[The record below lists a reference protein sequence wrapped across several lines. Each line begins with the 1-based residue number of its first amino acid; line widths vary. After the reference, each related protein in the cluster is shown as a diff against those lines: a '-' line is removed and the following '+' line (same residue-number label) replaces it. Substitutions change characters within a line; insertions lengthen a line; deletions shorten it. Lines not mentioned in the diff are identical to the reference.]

1 MSSLR
6 NKLMVFAAIILISF
20 CIGLYYVVHHY
31 LAYSAICP
39 RRVDRHNEVLRFP
52 TFPPAISRS
61 TQFTVMTH
69 DSIQLSCEYYTIE
82 QRIPKG
88 TIILVHG
95 ISSCKEHMYG
105 IAEWLLTEYDVIVYD
120 QRAHGQSEGKFC
132 TFGAKE
138 KRDITSIINKF
149 ERDSI
154 LRNARFGIMGFSL
167 GAAVAMQAMAQEPRI
182 QCGIFEGGFASF
194 RETYHD
200 YAERMIHVRI
210 PFFTD
215 YVLTQSERIAQFSV
229 DTVIPE
235 KSVATIKTPVL
246 FIHGEDDK
254 HIPVRYAH
262 RNYAAC
268 RSTKKSLHIVKD
280 AQHHDLGDKGGT
292 AYRDIVL
299 SFLHEAFVQE
309 RPEIKNAER

>member
-1 MSSLR
+1 MSLQF
-6 NKLMVFAAIILISF
+6 KLMIFAVIILLSL
-20 CIGLYYVVHHY
+20 GLGIYYIVHHY

-39 RRVDRHNEVLRFP
+39 RRVDRNNEILRFP
-52 TFPPAISRS
+52 SFPPTISYRN
-61 TQFTVMTH
+61 QFTVVTR
-69 DSIQLSCEYYTIE
+69 DSIRLSCEYYSVE
-82 QRIPKG
+82 QRIPKA

-105 IAEWLLTEYDVIVYD
+105 IAEWLLSDYDIIVYD

-138 KRDITSIINKF
+138 KLDISDIINKV
-149 ERDSI
+149 ESDSM
-154 LRNARFGIMGFSL
+154 LRSSRLGIMGFSL
-167 GAAVAMQAMAQEPRI
+167 GAAVAMQAMAQESRI

-200 YAERMIHVRI
+200 YGERMIQLRI
-210 PFFTD
+210 PSFTD
-215 YVLTQSERIAQFSV
+215 YVLTQSERLAQFSV
-229 DTVIPE
+229 DTVCPE
-235 KSVATIKTPVL
+235 KSVASIHAPVL

-254 HIPVRYAH
+254 HIPVQYAK

-268 RSTKKSLHIVKD
+268 GSSKKKLHIVKD

-299 SFLHEAFVQE
+299 SFLHEVFEGNQ
-309 RPEIKNAER
+309 PKTKNTE

>member
-1 MSSLR
+1 MSLQY
-6 NKLMVFAAIILISF
+6 KLMIFTVIILLSLGFGI
-20 CIGLYYVVHHY
+20 YYVVHHY

-39 RRVDRHNEVLRFP
+39 RRVDRNNEVLRFP
-52 TFPPAISRS
+52 SFPPTISHRN
-61 TQFTVMTH
+61 QFTVITD
-69 DSIQLSCEYYTIE
+69 DSIRLSCEYYSIK
-82 QRIPKG
+82 QRIPKA

-105 IAEWLLTEYDVIVYD
+105 IAEWLLSNYDIIVYD

-138 KRDITSIINKF
+138 KLDISAIINKV
-149 ERDSI
+149 ERDSM
-154 LRNARFGIMGFSL
+154 LRSSRLGIMGFSL
-167 GAAVAMQAMAQEPRI
+167 GAAVAMQAMARESRI

-200 YAERMIHVRI
+200 YAERMLGVRI

-229 DTVIPE
+229 DTVHPE
-235 KSVATIKTPVL
+235 KSVTFIQAPVL

-254 HIPVRYAH
+254 HIPVQYAQ

-268 RSTKKSLHIVKD
+268 GALNKILHIVKD

-292 AYRDIVL
+292 AYQDVAL
-299 SFLHEAFVQE
+299 SFLHEVFEGNQ
-309 RPEIKNAER
+309 PKTKNSE